1 MTWRSRR
8 AVLLALAAFLPGAA
22 PVTAQELGETLA
34 IDAPVWQLGS
44 YELTLGGFAHGALFL
59 AQQSAGPLDPDGI
72 DETDATGQ
80 VRVAPRLQRIYDSGL
95 IVGAESRFLVVRDT
109 LSGDAYGNDALEKF
123 YLYLQTGLGRVE
135 IGQQDGVGYI
145 LGMTGP
151 VVDRHITLENPH
163 VHFFRDP
170 LTRNPLQAFSNENTV
185 VSSSS
190 NLAKA
195 SYLTPRLFGA
205 QLGVSF
211 TPNPLKSPLPV
222 TGNPSNLPNVQ
233 AAIWEVAASYATRVS
248 NVAVGL
254 SAAFARGALRNP
266 TPGHSDVYD
275 AAFGLQFAYD
285 WDMVRLSWGGA
296 YRISNGYGFA
306 PGSAF
311 RDAESQRIH
320 LSAMAER
327 GPWRVG
333 GEYSFGAADAPSGTA
348 NYDVNSYQLA
358 AGYRLNDNLQ
368 LSAGWQ
374 WREYERSLGVF
385 HNGAPMI
392 DLNAGFVGVGFDL

>member
-1 MTWRSRR
+1 
-8 AVLLALAAFLPGAA
+8 VLLALSLFLPTAA
-22 PVTAQELGETLA
+22 PVMAQELGEQLA
-34 IDAPVWQLGS
+34 VEAPVFYLGS
-44 YELTLGGFAHGALFL
+44 YELTLGGFAHGALFQ
-59 AQQSAGPLDPDGI
+59 AQQSGGPLEPDGL

-80 VRVAPRLQRIYDSGL
+80 VRIAPRLQRIYDSGL
-95 IVGAESRFLVVRDT
+95 IVGAESRILVVRDI
-109 LSGDAYGNDALEKF
+109 LSGDSYGNDALEKF
-123 YLYLQTGLGRVE
+123 YLYMQTGLGRLE
-135 IGQQDGVGYI
+135 IGQQDGVGYT

-151 VVDRHITLENPH
+151 VVDRRITLENPH

-170 LTRNPLQAFSNENTV
+170 TTRNALQVFSNENTV

-190 NLAKA
+190 NLAKV

-205 QLGVSF
+205 QIGLSF
-211 TPNPLKSPLPV
+211 TPNPLKSPLPI
-222 TGNPSNLPNVQ
+222 TGNKSNLPNVQ
-233 AAIWEVAASYATRVS
+233 AAIWEIAGSYTTRLS
-248 NVAVGL
+248 NVAVGI

-266 TPGHSDVYD
+266 TPGHSDIHD
-275 AAFGLQFAYD
+275 AAFGLQFAFD

-306 PGSAF
+306 PGAAF
-311 RDAESQRIH
+311 RDESTERVH

-327 GPWRVG
+327 GPWRFG
-333 GEYSFGAADAPSGTA
+333 GEYSFGAADAPSGA
-348 NYDVNSYQLA
+348 PDFDVDGYQLA

-374 WREYERSLGVF
+374 WRDYERSLGAF
-385 HNGAPMI
+385 HNGAPAI